1 MVVRPEKVRT
11 SQTYGAIT
19 KSCSLGSAGNDT
31 YVLSHSL
38 ILQAT
43 GSLDQ

>member
-1 MVVRPEKVRT
+1 MIVRPEKVRA
-11 SQTYGAIT
+11 SQAYGAIT
-19 KSCSLGSAGNDT
+19 KSGSFGSAGNDT
-31 YVLSHSL
+31 YVLGHSL